1 MLFEGKL
8 SGGMIMKR
16 TINLSDHRYTT
27 KDFAILEKLP
37 ELNER
42 HEDKWQGEW
51 YSYTDI
57 TEITNRMASYDDG
70 DGGYYR
76 YYVLEK
82 SWGYLSD
89 PDSTETYIDD
99 KYIAVWESYAN
110 EDYPAEEATTYVT
123 IDNLD
128 ERYEDIDSAI
138 EAADKMQLETV
149 TINVYDQ
156 NGNLLESQDCE
167 RNPNSGDLVYTTWGI
182 FGYRYF
188 EGSDEIE
195 TSDGLSGSINSKE
208 EAMAEAET
216 IRDRFCRYDLVK
228 LEAYTQTLSE
238 NIGDVTESIEV
249 YSSR

>member
-1 MLFEGKL
+1 M
-8 SGGMIMKR
+8 
-16 TINLSDHRYTT
+16 N
-27 KDFAILEKLP
+27 
-37 ELNER
+37 
-42 HEDKWQGEW
+42 
-51 YSYTDI
+51 
-57 TEITNRMASYDDG
+57 
-70 DGGYYR
+70 
-76 YYVLEK
+76 
-82 SWGYLSD
+82 
-89 PDSTETYIDD
+89 
-99 KYIAVWESYAN
+99 
-110 EDYPAEEATTYVT
+110 TYVT

-128 ERYEDIDSAI
+128 ERYADIDSAI
-138 EAADKMQLETV
+138 EAAENMQLEMV

-216 IRDRFCRYDLVK
+216 MRDRFCRYDLVK
-228 LEAYTQTLSE
+228 AEAYTQTLSE
-238 NIGDVTESIEV
+238 NIGDITESIEV